1 MSRSVVNN
9 HPMFGGRKLLLL
21 AVMLGPSLAH
31 ADDPG
36 RCIDVQFTPS
46 DNLQIVAWVADSA
59 GTYKDTIFITQQTG
73 TFGLGNRPGRFDFN
87 SGPIWP
93 YGRRL
98 TTFPVWAHGNGQ
110 AFDQVIYQNDT
121 SEDPGA
127 CFTATG
133 NDYQQ
138 CGENNLS
145 HPFNQSSAESHFCRP
160 LMPSEASWDTGT
172 CATSAFSDKGKF
184 STSAVK
190 TGYPPRT
197 DVLRGTYDSS
207 SVDLYKSLNPFDA
220 VSQPTP
226 VGGTLTHTPW
236 PVPSDLPPGDYQLFV
251 EVSKEF
257 DFNSTYTTAAYPSP
271 TGIYWAEYGKP
282 YRGQPSV
289 IYRVPFTIAA
299 MTTTASTNTYF
310 GYGDPNG
317 GDGTIRPP
325 DATISRDTP
334 GTGASRLELVADGS
348 DMYRVKVDVSPN
360 SPTEVPAQPAQ
371 FVATDINSAGMSL
384 SFVAPGVGT
393 QQLRVSGYE
402 VRVRA
407 GTELTATNFADS
419 MPVTAKVTPE
429 DAGHLQTFD
438 LTGLLPETDYWV
450 GIRAYDGCHNNG
462 ALAIT
467 KITTDARVNGSVDA
481 CFVATAAYGSLMAND
496 VEMLRH
502 FRDSKLRSNAIGEFG
517 VEAYYTFGPLVANII
532 GESDVLRTSA
542 RDVLRPFV
550 ERIRKL
556 SF

>member
-271 TGIYWAEYGKP
+271 AGIYWAEYGKP

-502 FRDSKLRSNAIGEFG
+502 LRDSKLRSNAIGEFG

>member
-1 MSRSVVNN
+1 MPDPVVNN
-9 HPMFGGRKLLLL
+9 HKMFGGRTLALLVVTL
-21 AVMLGPSLAH
+21 APSLAH
-31 ADDPG
+31 AEDPG

-46 DNLQIVAWVADSA
+46 DNLQIVAWIADAA
-59 GTYKDTIFITQQTG
+59 GSYQDTIFITQQTG

-93 YGRRL
+93 YGRRI

-133 NDYQQ
+133 SEYQQ

-160 LMPSEASWDTGT
+160 LMPSEASWDAGT

-190 TGYPPRT
+190 TGYPPRI

-226 VGGTLTHTPW
+226 VGGTLAHTPW
-236 PVPSDLPPGDYQLFV
+236 PVPSDLPAGDYQLFV

-257 DFNSTYTTAAYPSP
+257 DFNGTYTTAAYPSP
-271 TGIYWAEYGKP
+271 TGIYWSEYGKP

-289 IYRVPFTIAA
+289 VYRVPFTIAA
-299 MTTTASTNTYF
+299 MSTTASTSTYF

-317 GDGTIRPP
+317 GDGTVRPP
-325 DATISRDTP
+325 DATITSDTP
-334 GTGASRLELVADGS
+334 GTGAARLELVADGS
-348 DMYRVKVDVSPN
+348 DTYRVKVDVSPN
-360 SPTEVPAQPAQ
+360 SPTEVPAQPSQ
-371 FVATDINSAGMSL
+371 LVATEINSAGMSL

-393 QQLRVSGYE
+393 QQLRVAGYE
-402 VRVRA
+402 IRVRA
-407 GTELTATNFADS
+407 STPMTAENFADS
-419 MPVTAKVTPE
+419 MPVTAKVSPV
-429 DAGHLQTFD
+429 DAGHLQSFD

-450 GIRAYDGCHNNG
+450 GIRAYDGCHNSG
-462 ALAIT
+462 TLAIT

-542 RDVLRPFV
+542 RGMLRPLV